1 MGTFVGRRLLQTL
14 LIMFG
19 LSIFFFVLLHL
30 SPGGPC
36 NSLQT
41 VGATLSQQERY
52 ATCKSHLGLDKPI
65 VVQYLKWA
73 GSVSHGDFGQSI
85 GEGRPVGSE
94 ILERL
99 PATLL
104 LGGISYL
111 IAEMIAIPLGIFA
124 ALRRYSFFDSLFT
137 VFSYIGLS
145 MPTFWLS
152 GLMILLFAV
161 GLGWLPAGGIV
172 GDTAHIP
179 TFNGPGYW
187 AYFAHNPWHAGLDFL
202 SHLALPASVLAIV
215 SIANDSR
222 FMRAS
227 MLEVINQDYIRTA
240 RAKGL
245 SRRSVVLKHALRN
258 ALLPIITN
266 IAINLPGL
274 ISGAIITETIFGW
287 PGMGRLF
294 YTSLTQLDYPV
305 LQALLMISAV
315 GVLVGNLLG
324 DLTYAWVDPRIRYD

>member
-1 MGTFVGRRLLQTL
+1 MGTYIGRRLLQTL
-14 LIMFG
+14 FILFG
-19 LSIFFFVLLHL
+19 LSIFFFVLLHV

-41 VGATLSQQERY
+41 VGATIAQQQRY
-52 ATCKSHLGLDKPI
+52 HACREHLGLDQPI

-73 GSVSHGDFGQSI
+73 GNVLHGDFGQSI
-85 GEGRPVGSE
+85 GEGRPVSDE
-94 ILERL
+94 IVERI

-104 LGGISYL
+104 LGGVAYL
-111 IAEMIAIPLGIFA
+111 VAEMIAIPLGIFA

-137 VFSYIGLS
+137 VGSYIGLS

-152 GLMILLFAV
+152 GLLILIFAV
-161 GLGWLPAGGIV
+161 WLGWLPAGGIV
-172 GDTAHIP
+172 GDTANIP

-187 AYFAHNPWHAGLDFL
+187 SYFIHNPWHAGTDLL
-202 SHLALPASVLAIV
+202 SHLILPAAVLAIV
-215 SIANDSR
+215 SIATDSR

-245 SRRSVVLKHALRN
+245 NRRTVVLKHALRN

-266 IAINLPGL
+266 IAIALPAL
-274 ISGAIITETIFGW
+274 IGGAIITETIFGW
-287 PGMGRLF
+287 PGMGRLY
-294 YTSLTQLDYPV
+294 YTSLSQLDYPV
-305 LQALLMISAV
+305 LQALLMISAI
-315 GVLVGNLLG
+315 GILLGNLLG